1 MSYMLDASAVLAV
14 LFDEPGAETV
24 YAHLNASHMSVVN
37 LSEVYATLMDGG
49 MSFDE
54 ASELVRPLPM
64 RLRTY
69 RDVHAWRTAELRAVT
84 KSLGL
89 SLGDRACLA
98 HAMMEDLPVLTS
110 DRRLAQA
117 SDLVHH
123 EIKMIR

>member
-1 MSYMLDASAVLAV
+1 MLDASAVLAV
-14 LFDEPGAETV
+14 LFDEPGAGFV
-24 YAHLNASHMSVVN
+24 FSQLNASHMSVVN

-69 RDVHAWRTAELRAVT
+69 RDTHAWRTAELRAVT
-84 KSLGL
+84 KPLGL

>member
-14 LFDEPGAETV
+14 LFDEPGAEFV
-24 YAHLNASHMSVVN
+24 YTRLNDSHMSVVN
-37 LSEVYATLMDGG
+37 LSEVYAALMDGG

-64 RLRTY
+64 RLRTF
-69 RDVHAWRTAELRAVT
+69 RDAHACRTAELRVVT

-98 HAMMEDLPVLTS
+98 HAMMADLPVLTS

-117 SDLVHH
+117 SDLVGH
-123 EIKMIR
+123 EIEMIR

>member
-1 MSYMLDASAVLAV
+1 MSYLLDASAVLAA
-14 LFDEPGAETV
+14 LFDEPGAEFV
-24 YAHLNASHMSVVN
+24 YAQLNDSQMSVVN

-49 MSFDE
+49 MSFDK
-54 ASELVRPLPM
+54 ASELVRALPM

-69 RDVHAWRTAELRAVT
+69 REAHAWKTAELRGVT

-98 HAMMEDLPVLTS
+98 HAMMADLPILTS

-117 SDLVHH
+117 SELVGH
-123 EIKMIR
+123 EIRMIR